1 MAAPVQQPQQPSRL
15 IRRREVENR
24 TGLAR
29 SSIYDLIRAGRF
41 PAPVRLT
48 ESTVA
53 WVEQEVDD
61 FIAERIA
68 ARSAA

>member
-1 MAAPVQQPQQPSRL
+1 MAAPVQEPKQPSRL
-15 IRRREVENR
+15 IRRREVERR

>member
-24 TGLAR
+24 TGMAR
-29 SSIYDLIRAGRF
+29 STIYGLIRAGRF

-48 ESTVA
+48 ENTVA
-53 WVEQEVDD
+53 WPEREVEAW
-61 FIAERIA
+61 IAERIA